1 MKKIKFIV
9 LITLISIILVSC
21 SVDVKKD
28 GADNNNQVEKSEI
41 LDNDSANTTLDDD
54 MKEDDFDDLYVL
66 LEETGEVE
74 DKDLNNEYELVDIAS
89 NWVIKLEEM
98 ELTNEEINTYT
109 IKWLEKEKEEI
120 VLRFKE
126 VFPKLNDY
134 ALGLIKKDPKTIE
147 LYEKSDDDKLEFI
160 EDLSLPESRWT
171 EVFNTINSAI
181 E

>member
-28 GADNNNQVEKSEI
+28 GLDNNEVEKSET

-89 NWVIKLEEM
+89 SWVIKLEEM
-98 ELTNEEINTYT
+98 ELTNEDINTYT